1 MAFGEEGVFGSV
13 AAAELVL
20 SCGGELQMGVVIII
34 IRGVAMVVV
43 VVEGDE
49 FGDGF
54 SGEFSGAFED
64 EVEVHHEFIRFG
76 EAFLEHEEGDS
87 YYVPHSL

>member
-20 SCGGELQMGVVIII
+20 SCGGELQMGVII
-34 IRGVAMVVV
+34 IRGVTMVVV

-64 EVEVHHEFIRFG
+64 EVEVHHEFRFG